1 MSTFRT
7 LLVGAALAWTA
18 AVHAFPTKPVRIV
31 VGFPAG
37 GPLDQHARLLT
48 DKLQAV
54 LGQPVVVD
62 YKAGAGGTVGAQ
74 DVMKAPPDGHTLML
88 ANTGVMV
95 INPALYS
102 RLPYATLKD
111 FTPIART
118 AMQPLALLVN
128 PNVPAKNLQ
137 EFMAYAKSKPGQIN
151 YGSAGNGGISHLVPE
166 MFKTA
171 TGLFMVHIPYRGS
184 APAFTDL
191 MGGQVQFMA
200 ESIPQAAA
208 YHKQGKVR
216 ALAVTSRERNPAL
229 PEVPTVI
236 ESGLKGFE
244 VVGFYGFLAPA
255 GTPKDVVAK
264 LSDAFGQVMQSPEVK
279 SRMVS
284 QGADPAFLGA
294 DDFAKFLASE
304 MPRWADA
311 VKKSGAKLRM
321 PMSFTW
327 ATRAASHSAWL
338 HTMATQPRRRAV
350 SRHPSHSV
358 SSSRA
363 RGMCAAVACAPASA
377 SGLKDENSGGTAW
390 PCHSR
395 AAVSPTTRPVVSS
408 CPGVGLISMF
418 RK

>member
-1 MSTFRT
+1 MKLLRT
-7 LLVGAALAWTA
+7 CITLAAGLALSA
-18 AVHAFPTKPVRIV
+18 AVHAQAFPSKPIRVV

-37 GPLDQHARLLT
+37 GPLDQHARLLS

-54 LGQPVVVD
+54 LGQPVVMD

-74 DVMKAPPDGHTLML
+74 DVMKAPPDGHTIML

-111 FTPIART
+111 FVPVART

-128 PNVPAKNLQ
+128 TSVPAKNLQ
-137 EFMAYAKSKPGQIN
+137 EFMAYAKSRPGQVN
-151 YGSAGNGGISHLVPE
+151 FGSAGNGGISHLVPE

-216 ALAVTSRERNPAL
+216 ALAVTSKERNPAL
-229 PEVPTVI
+229 PDVPTVI
-236 ESGLKGFE
+236 ESGIKGFE

-255 GTPKDVVAK
+255 GTPKDVVNK
-264 LSDAFGQVMQSPEVK
+264 LSDAFGQVLQMPDVRN
-279 SRMVS
+279 RMVS

-294 DDFAKFLASE
+294 DDFAKFLAAE

-311 VKKSGAKLRM
+311 VKKSGAKL
-321 PMSFTW
+321 
-327 ATRAASHSAWL
+327 
-338 HTMATQPRRRAV
+338 
-350 SRHPSHSV
+350 
-358 SSSRA
+358 
-363 RGMCAAVACAPASA
+363 
-377 SGLKDENSGGTAW
+377 D
-390 PCHSR
+390 
-395 AAVSPTTRPVVSS
+395 
-408 CPGVGLISMF
+408 
-418 RK
+418 

>member
-1 MSTFRT
+1 MKTLTRT
-7 LLVGAALAWTA
+7 LLALAAGLAVSA
-18 AVHAFPTKPVRIV
+18 AAHAQGFPSKPIRIV

-54 LGQPVVVD
+54 LGQPVLVD

-74 DVMKAPPDGHTLML
+74 EVMKSPPDGHTLML

-128 PNVPAKNLQ
+128 PNVPAKSLQ
-137 EFMAYAKSKPGQIN
+137 EFMAHAKSRPGQVN
-151 YGSAGNGGISHLVPE
+151 FGSAGNGGISHLVPE

-200 ESIPQAAA
+200 ESIPQAAS

-236 ESGLKGFE
+236 ESGIKGFE

-279 SRMVS
+279 NRMVS
-284 QGADPAFLGA
+284 QGADPAYLGA

-311 VKKSGAKLRM
+311 VKKSGAKL
-321 PMSFTW
+321 
-327 ATRAASHSAWL
+327 
-338 HTMATQPRRRAV
+338 
-350 SRHPSHSV
+350 
-358 SSSRA
+358 
-363 RGMCAAVACAPASA
+363 
-377 SGLKDENSGGTAW
+377 D
-390 PCHSR
+390 
-395 AAVSPTTRPVVSS
+395 
-408 CPGVGLISMF
+408 
-418 RK
+418 